1 MEESNMTTDVTS
13 AYEKVRAKHIEKK
26 QAAAERK
33 AEREE
38 QGVVNAL
45 VIERTPAG
53 LYSCRY
59 KLSGPVPDA
68 LKGSFTRKDKILA
81 IAKLKGIPVES

>member
-1 MEESNMTTDVTS
+1 MDASNTPS
-13 AYEKVRAKHIEKK
+13 AYEKVRAKHLEKK

-38 QGVVNAL
+38 QGITNKL
-45 VIERTPAG
+45 VIDRTEAG
-53 LYSCRY
+53 LYTCRY

-68 LKGSFTRKDKILA
+68 LKGLFTRKDRILA
-81 IAKLKGIPVES
+81 IAKQRGIEVENV

>member
-1 MEESNMTTDVTS
+1 MDASNAPS

-38 QGVVNAL
+38 QGIVNAL
-45 VIERTPAG
+45 VIDRTPSG

-59 KLSGPVPDA
+59 KLSGPVPEA
-68 LKGSFTRKDKILA
+68 LKGSFTRKDRILA
-81 IAKLKGIPVES
+81 IAKQRGIPVET